1 VADLPSTTVESVVND
16 TNVTGSISGQALT
29 LGWTGVLPISR
40 GGTNA
45 STASAALTSLG
56 AASTASNTFTG
67 IQTFGAG
74 QNGHVRVVTTST
86 DTATSSDY
94 TLVLNGV
101 TTETLPASPMAGQQ
115 LLLNNVTT
123 SSCVISGNG
132 TNIYN
137 AGSNNASITLAA
149 NSNIALEYDAMSST
163 PVWRQIITVQSALTV
178 AVNGTGVST
187 GVGGVG
193 DSTGYALLAASNTFS
208 GATQTVAA
216 LTASGVISSAG
227 LTSSAAITGTL
238 GGWLTWTPT
247 VTASGSMTIS
257 GVTIY
262 LAEYIRIGPLVH
274 FHFTVSCTTG
284 GTASTDIDVSL
295 PVASVGADA
304 VTFSASGTMTSG
316 ALSLM
321 TALLV
326 GGTSTCIVRL
336 NPQANWTLGAETYL
350 RISGTY
356 RCA

>member
-1 VADLPSTTVESVVND
+1 LPSTTVESVVND
-16 TNVTGSISGQALT
+16 TNITGTISGQALT

-56 AASTASNTFTG
+56 AASLAANTFTG

-187 GVGGVG
+187 GVGGVD
-193 DSTGYALLAASNTFS
+193 DSTGYALLAASNTFT
-208 GATQTVAA
+208 GTTQTVAA
-216 LTASGVISSAG
+216 LTASGGISAAG
-227 LTSSAAITGTL
+227 LASSAAITGTL
-238 GGWLTWTPT
+238 GGWLTYTPT
-247 VTASGSMTIS
+247 VTASGSMTTS
-257 GVTIY
+257 AVTFTD
-262 LAEYIRIGPLVH
+262 AQYIRIGPWVFVKLYGNLTVAG
-274 FHFTVSCTTG
+274 TVSNYVY
-284 GTASTDIDVSL
+284 VSC
-295 PVASVGADA
+295 PVTPVGNPSVASLIIGVSSVYAPGCGF
-304 VTFSASGTMTSG
+304 TLPSGPYFAF
-316 ALSLM
+316 ALSGLANY
-321 TALLV
+321 TATNY
-326 GGTSTCIVRL
+326 GFIFE
-336 NPQANWTLGAETYL
+336 AF
-350 RISGTY
+350 Y
-356 RCA
+356 RCT